1 MKGVSIMSAATTFG
15 LCLGLAMQ
23 AALAAVPGDAC
34 SPNGV
39 AGVNGVMQM
48 TCTSG
53 VWVLNAMK
61 LGNSSVTCNSSNAG
75 YMRWSGSTFEGC
87 NGSSWVQLVSNNLKV
102 YKSDGVTELGN
113 LVGSYD
119 AGCQGLVYAN
129 STTGALTSLNSL
141 ECSTSATSGYSV
153 FFSGSN
159 CSGTT
164 YTAASVIGYCCT
176 GSSACTSNLCVAN
189 GTVATTPIGSYRSYT
204 GVCTNTSGSSSV
216 APTRALTCDGW
227 CVVK

>member
-23 AALAAVPGDAC
+23 ATLAAVPGDAC

-75 YMRWSGSTFEGC
+75 YMRWNGSNFEGC
-87 NGSSWVQLVSNNLKV
+87 NGSSWVQLVSSKLEV
-102 YKSDGVTELGN
+102 YKSDGVTSLGN
-113 LVGSYD
+113 LVGSYA
-119 AGCQGLVYAN
+119 AGCQGLVYAG
-129 STTGALTSLNSL
+129 STGTVSSLTAL
-141 ECSTSATSGYSV
+141 ECTASVDAQV
-153 FFSGSN
+153 FFSGSS
-159 CSGTT
+159 CSGTA
-164 YTAASVIGYCCT
+164 YMSVSGTVGYCCT
-176 GSSACTSNLCVAN
+176 GSGSCTSNRCTQTGAPVD
-189 GTVATTPIGSYRSYT
+189 TVYNSYRNASGACLNAT
-204 GVCTNTSGSSSV
+204 ASTSLY
-216 APTRALTCDGW
+216 PTRLLTCDGV